1 MNSVARIA
9 YLINSLNTGGAER
22 QLLELV
28 RGLNRSRFLPVIYVL
43 RPSDADASASCEVH
57 VLTSP
62 RLRKPFRVVHGVCA
76 LWKLSH
82 RLRTFR
88 PHILHAYLPEM
99 SMLYGAMGSVLGR
112 VPIFIGNRRSSA
124 RLYRKARWLTAA
136 ERIAM
141 KRARFMLGNSR
152 SLRREIQALDNF
164 PPERLGTIYNGV
176 DTERFRPDLS
186 SEVRAQLGWS
196 GEHFVIGMI
205 ANFRPCKR
213 HLDFLDAAA
222 ALYGKLPHTRFLL
235 AGDDRGTLAEA
246 RLRIRQLKLQGVVS
260 ILSGHSRPEKIFP
273 AIDLCVCTSETE
285 GFSNVLLEAMACGKP
300 LIATAV
306 GGNIEAIENGEQGI
320 LIPPRDPAALVSA
333 AEMLIADPNLR
344 RRMGQAG
351 RARVLQSFSLT
362 AMIHAHEQ
370 LYSSLLAGSGGSEI
384 VPAQASLL

>member
-1 MNSVARIA
+1 
-9 YLINSLNTGGAER
+9 
-22 QLLELV
+22 
-28 RGLNRSRFLPVIYVL
+28 
-43 RPSDADASASCEVH
+43 
-57 VLTSP
+57 
-62 RLRKPFRVVHGVCA
+62 
-76 LWKLSH
+76 
-82 RLRTFR
+82 
-88 PHILHAYLPEM
+88 M